1 MKRYIGAAL
10 VAAAATLVLLVATAF
25 GSGVASS
32 KSTIVIGTTD
42 QLVSFD
48 PAASGETDN
57 FNIYQSLLR
66 IAPGGNTPTP
76 DLAKSC
82 AFKSATT
89 YVCTLKSGQKFSNG
103 QALTAKDVK
112 FSFDRLRGIN
122 ADTGLAYLFSSL
134 DTVAASNDTT
144 VVFTLKQHDS
154 TWPFL
159 LSTAA
164 AVIVPSG
171 AYSATALQTPD
182 KIVGSGPY
190 RLVSYKPNQ
199 QAVYA
204 PNPLYGGQ
212 DKPQNK
218 LVIVQF
224 FDQSSSLKLAIERGD
239 VDVAYRSLTP
249 TDIKSLSKNKNVRVV
264 TGPGAEIRYMVFNL
278 KLPPADK
285 AAARRA
291 VAYVIDRASI
301 AKNVYNDTVVPLYS
315 MVPAG
320 YAGHVDAYAK
330 VYGTTPSVAK
340 ARAEL
345 QKAGVATPVQIEIW
359 YTPSH
364 YGPNSADEYTEIKRQ
379 LEASGLF
386 KVTLN
391 STEWQ
396 QYAKTALRAD
406 QYPVFELGWFPD
418 YPDATDYTTP
428 FYGSTAILGN
438 HYASN
443 RLVRLINDTLSTS
456 SDKARLTDLQKIQ
469 MIAAVD
475 APTIPVWQGKQ
486 LAVVRS
492 NVHGIEK
499 TLDPSFTLRF
509 ALISKS

>member
-1 MKRYIGAAL
+1 MKRYIGAAFL
-10 VAAAATLVLLVATAF
+10 AAAAALAVLVATAL
-25 GSGVASS
+25 GGGVASS
-32 KSTIVIGTTD
+32 KSTIIIGTTD

-66 IAPGGNTPTP
+66 IPPGGNTPTP

-82 AFKSATT
+82 AFKDPTT

-103 QALTAKDVK
+103 QAVTAQDVK
-112 FSFDRLRGIN
+112 FSLDRLRGIN
-122 ADTGLAYLFSSL
+122 SDTGLSYLFSSL
-134 DTVAASNDTT
+134 DTVAAPNNTT
-144 VVFTLKQHDS
+144 VVFTLKKHDS

-171 AYSATALQTPD
+171 VYSATTLQTPD
-182 KIVGSGPY
+182 KIIGSGPY
-190 RLVSYKPNQ
+190 RLVSYKPSE
-199 QAVYA
+199 QAVYT
-204 PNPLYGGQ
+204 PNPLYSGP

-224 FDQSSSLKLAIERGD
+224 FASSSSLKLAIERGD
-239 VDVAYRSLTP
+239 VDVAYRSFTP
-249 TDIKSLSKNKNVRVV
+249 TDVKSLSKNKNVRVV

-278 KLPPADK
+278 KLPPGVK

-330 VYGTTPSVAK
+330 IYGKKPNLAK
-340 ARAEL
+340 ARVLL
-345 QKAGVATPVQIEIW
+345 QNAGIATPVPIEIW

-379 LEASGLF
+379 LEASKLF

-406 QYPVFELGWFPD
+406 QYPVFELGWTPD
-418 YPDATDYTTP
+418 YPEATDYTTP
-428 FYGSTAILGN
+428 FYGPTAILGN

-443 RLVRLINDTLSTS
+443 RITRLINDELATS
-456 SDKARLTDLQKIQ
+456 SDKARLADLQKIQ

-475 APTIPVWQGKQ
+475 APTIPIWQGKQ